1 MWREQLGALGG
12 SALCLALDFPG
23 FGASQPAR
31 QPVCRMDEMAVHA
44 VALLDH
50 LGIERAVVCGLS
62 MGGYVALALAAGF
75 PQRLSGLVL
84 ADTRAGADEPE
95 GRQARLEMARR
106 VEAEG
111 AGWLATG
118 AAAEGSPAVGSA
130 AEGSLGLG
138 SADKGSPAVGSPAF
152 GWLADALLPRL
163 LGPAT
168 RRTRP
173 DLVARLA
180 RWIGEAAPGA
190 VAAAQRGMAE
200 RPDRRPG
207 LAQIAVPALV
217 MAGEED
223 TLIPLAEAEAMS
235 RAIPGAELQLLAA
248 AGHLASFE
256 QPAAFN
262 RALAAF
268 LRRVG
273 RA

>member
-1 MWREQLGALGG
+1 LLHAFPLSRRMWREQLGALGG

-111 AGWLATG
+111 T
-118 AAAEGSPAVGSA
+118 
-130 AEGSLGLG
+130 
-138 SADKGSPAVGSPAF
+138 
-152 GWLADALLPRL
+152 GWLADALLPGL

-180 RWIGEAAPGA
+180 GWIGEASPAA

-217 MAGEED
+217 VAGEED
-223 TLIPLAEAEAMS
+223 ALIAPAEAEAMS
-235 RAIPGAELQLLAA
+235 RAIPGAELRLLAA
-248 AGHLASFE
+248 AGHLASLE

-262 RALAAF
+262 RALVAF

>member
-31 QPVCRMDEMAVHA
+31 QPVCHMDEMAVHA
-44 VALLDH
+44 VDLLDH

-111 AGWLATG
+111 T
-118 AAAEGSPAVGSA
+118 
-130 AEGSLGLG
+130 
-138 SADKGSPAVGSPAF
+138 

-163 LGPAT
+163 LGAAT

-173 DLVARLA
+173 DLVTRLA
-180 RWIGEAAPGA
+180 RWIGEASPAA

-200 RPDRRPG
+200 RPDCRPG
-207 LAQIAVPALV
+207 LAQIAVRALV

-223 TLIPLAEAEAMS
+223 ALIPPAEAEAMS

-248 AGHLASFE
+248 AGHLASLE